1 MSRLPFL
8 FLLLTPALVLAQ
20 SHDPEATA
28 TQKFISGGTVRL
40 HLEAGG
46 YTVRPSDSDN
56 IVVTWH
62 TRHEEQ
68 LKQVKVA
75 IRPSASTADVYV
87 NDTPNNNFE
96 ATIEIPRLSNLWVRL
111 SAGELDVEPV
121 EGDKNIEL
129 MAGAIQVEIPHPE
142 QYGHRDASV
151 DIGSL
156 ESTAFEVEKAGFF
169 RSFHQQGPGKYVL
182 HAHVM
187 TGDIDLRS
195 SN

>member
-1 MSRLPFL
+1 MRPAAW
-8 FLLLTPALVLAQ
+8 LLCLLSTGLIFAQ
-20 SHDPEATA
+20 SHDPEAIA
-28 TQKFISGGTVRL
+28 QQKFVSGGTVRL

-46 YTVRPSDSDN
+46 YTVRPSDSDS

-62 TRHEEQ
+62 TRHEEE
-68 LKQVKVA
+68 LKRVKVA

-96 ATIEIPRLSNLWVRL
+96 ATIEVPRLSNLWVRL
-111 SAGELDVEPV
+111 SAGAVDVEPV

-129 MAGAIQVEIPHPE
+129 LAGAIQVEIPHPE

-151 DIGSL
+151 DIGGLS
-156 ESTAFEVEKAGFF
+156 SSAFDIDKGGFF
-169 RSFHQQGPGKYVL
+169 RSFHQEGPGKYRL

-187 TGDIDLRS
+187 TGDIDLPS